1 MPDFDDPAFDTAVL
15 EAAECGGPAAACET
29 VLAADDF
36 PGAVRRLRMLP
47 ADLRRQMAGACVEL
61 YRAAGPSAR
70 RDRLRTAHAG
80 LLGRRIDLLDSDGF
94 EAAAL
99 ASMHLGSSATDDKR
113 AVLETALASG
123 EVPRM
128 ADRLRTF
135 DSEYRRR
142 LTEFVLGR
150 MWETAAEPERRE
162 GVLWLHT
169 ALAPQPLLLGAPAS
183 EAALREAAGP
193 GAPAEAAEVVAED
206 TPLPVKVRRLAD
218 LPRDVRHALDRHCAE
233 LLAAASTQER
243 RESLLWVRALVSARP
258 LEQLGYDHLEP
269 LLRAAAEHGDA
280 ETACEALLADSAFSG
295 TAEKAAQLPAEVLLP
310 LVESCADLYPRV
322 PEARRPDLLRLHAQ
336 LSLPLDRPD
345 DRLAAPRQEALAR
358 ADPADLRD
366 LLIHRN
372 LAWLE
377 LASGRTIPPRLGARI
392 RHECHGTHPFYADT
406 LRRITRL
413 LAERHPPLNA
423 GEPWTDLAVADLA
436 GLPPAW
442 TELVRHAATA
452 TKARPDRAWEKRA
465 RSLLAEV
472 DEREFRERALAWLAL
487 VGGSRMPREP
497 DNHNHVAARGLVWLL
512 SFTPA
517 HPRTARGLGA
527 LLERA
532 LHRVPGVGPGMPK
545 LAGACANALS
555 AMEGEAALAELAR
568 LATRVTYKSTLK
580 LVEAGLEARALALGL
595 GRDEIEELAVPA
607 YGLTEVGRR
616 VEHLGGARAEL
627 LVDGRRAELRWFS
640 AAGAPVKSVP
650 AAVRR
655 DHADTLKE
663 PPCRA
668 RPDPVRRRS
677 GGSC

>member
-377 LASGRTIPPRLGARI
+377 LASGRTIPRGSAPGS
-392 RHECHGTHPFYADT
+392 GTS
-406 LRRITRL
+406 
-413 LAERHPPLNA
+413 
-423 GEPWTDLAVADLA
+423 
-436 GLPPAW
+436 
-442 TELVRHAATA
+442 ATA
-452 TKARPDRAWEKRA
+452 PTPSTPTRCAGSRACSPSATRRSTRASRGPTSPSPTSPVCRPPGRSWSGTRPRPPRRGPTAPGRSGRGPCWPRSTNGSSASAPWPGWPWWAAAACPASRTTTTTSRPAAWCGCCRSRPPTPARRAGWARCWSGRCTGCRAWGRA
-465 RSLLAEV
+465 CPSSPGPAPTRS
-472 DEREFRERALAWLAL
+472 
-487 VGGSRMPREP
+487 
-497 DNHNHVAARGLVWLL
+497 ARW
-512 SFTPA
+512 
-517 HPRTARGLGA
+517 
-527 LLERA
+527 
-532 LHRVPGVGPGMPK
+532 
-545 LAGACANALS
+545 
-555 AMEGEAALAELAR
+555 
-568 LATRVTYKSTLK
+568 
-580 LVEAGLEARALALGL
+580 
-595 GRDEIEELAVPA
+595 
-607 YGLTEVGRR
+607 
-616 VEHLGGARAEL
+616 
-627 LVDGRRAELRWFS
+627 
-640 AAGAPVKSVP
+640 
-650 AAVRR
+650 
-655 DHADTLKE
+655 
-663 PPCRA
+663 RA
-668 RPDPVRRRS
+668 RPRS
-677 GGSC
+677 PSWPGSPPG